1 MYLAIT
7 TPHGNI
13 YTRCSAVGQPEG
25 TPSPSFFGKSRFDI
39 FEKYWILMP
48 SHPVFEFSDWAELP
62 PPPKLTHHAL
72 SNKAKPNES
81 FDGGGCHSEGRGD
94 I

>member
-1 MYLAIT
+1 M
-7 TPHGNI
+7 GI
-13 YTRCSAVGQPEG
+13 YILGAVLSVSRKEKK
-25 TPSPSFFGKSRFDI
+25 SHSFFGKSRFDI

-62 PPPKLTHHAL
+62 TPPKLTHHAL
-72 SNKAKPNES
+72 SNKAKPNEA